1 MTRTLVSLLMLALA
15 ACGGAQTGA
24 DEARADPLE
33 SIDAEELYRRG
44 MLLARG
50 GDYAR
55 AEQYLAASMDRG
67 VDAERVV
74 PALLAVCVEAS
85 RLAAALDYAE
95 PYLEANPE
103 QWSLRMLVAS
113 IRMGLG
119 HHQEAREELERVLED
134 APDEP
139 QAYYFLGVLHRDAF
153 DDADAAREHFRRYL
167 ALAPEGSHRAE
178 ARAALTSE
186 ERGVPQRVPMPE
198 TGDDETA
205 DEEAAPAEEEAA
217 TTPEEAAP

>member
-1 MTRTLVSLLMLALA
+1 MTRTLVFFVMLALA

-67 VDAERVV
+67 VEAERVV

-119 HHQEAREELERVLED
+119 HHQQAREELERVLED

-139 QAYYFLGVLHRDAF
+139 QAYYSSASCTGTPSTTRT
-153 DDADAAREHFRRYL
+153 
-167 ALAPEGSHRAE
+167 PRAS
-178 ARAALTSE
+178 TS
-186 ERGVPQRVPMPE
+186 
-198 TGDDETA
+198 
-205 DEEAAPAEEEAA
+205 AA
-217 TTPEEAAP
+217 TSRSPPKAATAPRRAPP